1 MNLSNGIEMARG
13 DKPVDLLLTN
23 GRLVNVL
30 SGEIHAASVA
40 VHQDRVIGFGDYD
53 AVETVDLE
61 GRHIAPGFIDGHL
74 HLESSMLAI
83 PEFARNVVPLGTT
96 TVVADPHEIANVLGL
111 DGIRYMLDSS
121 DGLPLRVF
129 LMFPSCVPATPFET
143 SGAELVHG
151 DMEPFKDNERIPGL
165 AEVMNFPG
173 VVAGDPEMLAKIE
186 VFKDKVIDGHAPG
199 LSGKG
204 LCAYVGAGIG
214 SDHECT
220 TLEEAKEKLRMGM
233 RIMIREGSAAKNL
246 DALLP
251 LVNEFNSRNCFLV
264 TDDMDPADI
273 VEKGHLGRLVRR
285 AVETGIDPVRAIQM
299 VTINPASYFRM
310 RRLGAVAP
318 GYIADMVVFEDPRDL
333 RIDRVYQ
340 SGRLVAQDGKLL
352 VPSDV
357 KRELTLPTSV
367 NVDWEKIKDLS
378 IPADGSSVNII
389 EVVPD
394 QIITRRITDTAKVV
408 DGEVVSDT
416 DRDVLK
422 IAVIERHKGTG
433 ACSVG
438 LIRGFGLK
446 RGAMASTV
454 AHDSH
459 NILVVGADDEDMIV
473 AAKKVASLGGGMTV
487 VSNGDTLAELPLP
500 IAGLMSDR
508 PVREVKAGLEEVI
521 GAARELGCNLEAP
534 FATLSFM
541 ALTPIPELKIT
552 DLGLF
557 DSVNFQFASLFQ
569 A

>member
-1 MNLSNGIEMARG
+1 MNLTNCIEMARG

-23 GRLVNVL
+23 GRLVNVF
-30 SGEIHAASVA
+30 SGEIHPASVA
-40 VHQDRVIGFGDYD
+40 VHEDRVIGFGDYD

-83 PEFARNVVPLGTT
+83 PEFAQNVVPLGTT

-173 VVAGDPEMLAKIE
+173 VVAGDPEVLAKIE
-186 VFKDKVIDGHAPG
+186 VFKKKVIDGHAPG

-204 LCAYVGAGIG
+204 LCAYAGAGIG

-233 RIMIREGSAAKNL
+233 HIMIREGSAAKNL

-264 TDDMDPADI
+264 TDDMDPRDI
-273 VEKGHLGRLVRR
+273 LEKGHLGRLVRR
-285 AVETGIDPVRAIQM
+285 AVEKGIDPVRAIQM
-299 VTINPASYFRM
+299 VTVNPASYFRM

-318 GYIADMVVFEDPRDL
+318 GYVADMVVFEDPRDL
-333 RIDRVYQ
+333 RIDRVYL

-352 VPSDV
+352 VPSAM

-367 NVDWEKIKDLS
+367 NVDWENIKDLS

-433 ACSVG
+433 ASSVG

-459 NILVVGADDEDMIV
+459 NILTVGADDEDMIA

-487 VSNGDTLAELPLP
+487 VSNGNTLAELPLP

-521 GAARELGCNLEAP
+521 GAARELGCKLEAP

-552 DLGLF
+552 DQGLF
-557 DSVNFQFASLFQ
+557 DSANFQFVSLFQ